1 MIILLGSKNYL
12 LIPGVVPLQ
21 KKEEKKERNMTKL
34 TKEKIKKVGS
44 NMTSK

>member
-21 KKEEKKERNMTKL
+21 KKEERKKKHDQTNKRNK
-34 TKEKIKKVGS
+34 KKVGS